1 MCPWGA
7 CLSVWLVTRR
17 TTSFTSGL
25 IVKGM
30 AGLALTPSPSPQQ
43 ERGERLPAHFLHA
56 LLACHRL
63 AGTLASA
70 SVRAGTLTTDWQA
83 STMAE
88 ATEAG
93 DVTQTSDIL
102 LDFTAKEAFYLEIV
116 FEHLGDSGEFII
128 TQLACF
134 TLGIDIESLTN
145 LNAGGRP
152 NAVQIAQRDVRGLI
166 WRNVN
171 THNTGHANSPLTLSL
186 LVARVCADHIYF
198 AMSPYDL
205 ALIADTANT

>member
-1 MCPWGA
+1 MPLG
-7 CLSVWLVTRR
+7 CLLVR
-17 TTSFTSGL
+17 
-25 IVKGM
+25 V
-30 AGLALTPSPSPQQ
+30 AGHEESHIIHKRLGFSNKSICIRLTGVARQH
-43 ERGERLPAHFLHA
+43 GLPAHFLHA

-63 AGTLASA
+63 AGALAST
-70 SVRAGTLTTDWQA
+70 SVSAGALTADRQA

-88 ATEAG
+88 ASEAG
-93 DVTQTSDIL
+93 DVTQTCDIL

-166 WRNVN
+166 WRNVD

-205 ALIADTANT
+205 ALIANTANT